1 MADTIRTLTALLALL
16 ADNTTGDI
24 SPQDIRDMLVSV
36 HGVYGGI
43 YIADGST
50 AQTGIDTTPT
60 KMTGWTTNAI
70 SAGTTPD
77 QANNEIVVGTDGVYV
92 VFMTMSFS
100 GSVNTTFEGHLRIN
114 DDESY
119 AGLHRKLSAGGDVGS
134 APLIGLVL
142 LSEDDELSIYIE
154 SDAGG
159 GASMTPVDAQFIVF
173 RVA

>member
-24 SPQDIRDMLVSV
+24 SPQDVRDMLVTV

-43 YIADGST
+43 YIQDGST
-50 AQTGIDTTPT
+50 PQTGIDTTPT
-60 KMTGWTTNAI
+60 KMTGWATNTA

-77 QANNEIVVGTDGVYV
+77 QANNQITVGTDGVYLIWASV
-92 VFMTMSFS
+92 GFS
-100 GSVNTTFEGHLRIN
+100 GSVNTTFQGHLRVN
-114 DDESY
+114 DIESW
-119 AGLHRKLSAGGDVGS
+119 AGFHRKLSAGGDVGS
-134 APLIGLVL
+134 VSFVSLLVL
-142 LSEDDELSIYIE
+142 SADDVLSIYIE

-159 GASMTPVDAQFIVF
+159 GASMTPTDAQLIVY